1 MPGKYTSSEEKARIL
16 AWRQEKVSIKEI
28 CARSRRA
35 KSTVM
40 KLLAS
45 AKGLP
50 PNKVPKHRFG
60 GGRKKKTSNVTDTL
74 IKREVQKNLTTDSPG
89 AKKFA
94 FRTAGKCCRAH
105 HTASPAKRLG
115 LA

>member
-16 AWRQEKVSIKEI
+16 AWKQEKVSIKEI
-28 CARSRRA
+28 YARSRRA

-50 PNKVPKHRFG
+50 PNKIPKHRFG
-60 GGRKKKTSNVTDTL
+60 RVDEKRRHQTRRTL
-74 IKREVQKNLTTDSPG
+74 
-89 AKKFA
+89 
-94 FRTAGKCCRAH
+94 
-105 HTASPAKRLG
+105 
-115 LA
+115 

>member
-60 GGRKKKTSNVTDTL
+60 GGRKKKTSNATDTN
-74 IKREVQKNLTTDSPG
+74 KKGGAKKSTTDSPG

-94 FRTAGKCCRAH
+94 SRTAGKCCRVH

>member
-1 MPGKYTSSEEKARIL
+1 MPGKYTSSEEKAKIL

-45 AKGLP
+45 A
-50 PNKVPKHRFG
+50 
-60 GGRKKKTSNVTDTL
+60 
-74 IKREVQKNLTTDSPG
+74 
-89 AKKFA
+89 
-94 FRTAGKCCRAH
+94 
-105 HTASPAKRLG
+105 
-115 LA
+115 